1 MLPIFAGFL
10 AGSAHVISGPDHLA
24 ALAPIALDVPQ
35 SAQSMG
41 IRWGVGHGMGVLIL
55 GGLGIVTQSTF
66 DLNMISIWSE
76 SLVGFILI
84 GMGGWAFYKAKGIVI
99 HTHPH
104 DHKHDQIDDDLHAHS
119 FHEHIHIHTQA
130 DDHARQTHQGH
141 AHTAFWVGMLHGAAG
156 GGHLLGVLPSLALS
170 PFDACLYLGSYFIAA
185 VLSMAVF
192 ATLLGRLS
200 LRQGPQV
207 IQKLMYSVSIL
218 VLGVGCMWS
227 YHAWPL

>member
-24 ALAPIALDVPQ
+24 ALAPIALDAPE

-41 IRWGVGHGMGVLIL
+41 IRWGVGHGVGVLIL
-55 GGLGIVTQSTF
+55 GGLGIVTQNTF
-66 DLNMISIWSE
+66 DLNVISAWSE
-76 SLVGFILI
+76 FLEGFILMAV
-84 GMGGWAFYKAKGIVI
+84 GAWAFYKAKGIVI
-99 HTHPH
+99 HTHAH
-104 DHKHDQIDDDLHAHS
+104 DHQSDPLHS
-119 FHEHIHIHTQA
+119 SHEHMHIHTHT
-130 DDHARQTHQGH
+130 DNHTRDTHTKDNHQGH

-156 GGHLLGVLPSLALS
+156 GGHLLGVLPSLAFS
-170 PFDACLYLGSYFIAA
+170 PVDACLYLGSYFISA

-200 LRQGPQV
+200 MRQGPQV

-218 VLGVGCMWS
+218 VLGIGCLWS